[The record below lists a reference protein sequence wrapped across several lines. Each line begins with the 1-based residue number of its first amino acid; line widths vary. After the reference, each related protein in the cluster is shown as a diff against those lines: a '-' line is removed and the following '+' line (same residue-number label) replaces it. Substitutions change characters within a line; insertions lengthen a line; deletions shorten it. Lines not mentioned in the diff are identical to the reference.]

1 MSWKKH
7 PRHLTDEQFSDSTTI
22 DGNRL
27 DNAMSDIVRRFNAV
41 EKGDIANRFVQTQ
54 FVAGWSP
61 QTESVS
67 KHRWPWLDAL
77 NLSNSASVAGSE
89 PSSVNNRFR
98 TKGYYTLGMDS
109 SMDTG
114 STWSWSTSYYLHKP
128 AILTDFVLT
137 LQIDHPSAST
147 RGYTNTFKYGST
159 PPEGVAEHDGN
170 KDFAVVISA
179 DSPFA
184 PEDRTQNNVL
194 LSRVGFDTAREWVNG
209 IAFNS
214 TITDMSPTNPPWAVA
229 DTGGLWGMCL
239 PLRDINIPIPRDTRL
254 RVDIVIPKYAAA
266 TTGGWGRTSP
276 WAQQR
281 FDMTMTVLEELE
293 S

>member
-27 DNAMSDIVRRFNAV
+27 DTAMSDIVRRFNAV

-61 QTESVS
+61 QDENIT
-67 KHRWPWLDAL
+67 KHRWPWLDAI
-77 NLSNSASVAGSE
+77 NTTGGPSVAGAQ
-89 PSSVNNRFR
+89 PDSVSNRFR
-98 TKGYYTLGMDS
+98 AKGFHTLGMSPIMDS
-109 SMDTG
+109 T
-114 STWSWSTSYYLHKP
+114 STWEWSTSYYFHKP
-128 AILTDFVLT
+128 AILTDLVLT
-137 LQIDHPSAST
+137 LQIDHPSASA
-147 RGYTNTFKYGST
+147 RGYTNTFKYGSA
-159 PPEGVAEHDGN
+159 PPEGVVEHDGN
-170 KDFAVVISA
+170 KDFAVVVSA
-179 DSPFA
+179 DSPFS
-184 PEDRTQNNVL
+184 PEDRTQNNVI
-194 LSRVGFDTAREWVNG
+194 LSRVGFDMAREWTTG
-209 IAFNS
+209 ISFNS

-229 DTGGLWGMCL
+229 SRGGVWGMCL
-239 PLRDINIPIPRDTRL
+239 PLRDINSPIPRDTRL
-254 RVDIVIPKYAAA
+254 RVDVIIPRYADAN
-266 TTGGWGRTSP
+266 TGGWGRTNP